1 MMSTFTAMFY
11 GFARRKG
18 ARSYVTYTR
27 VATRVAN
34 NEPFAGLFVRRSKT
48 TESSGRRRTT
58 IYRLQFESSASLMEL
73 PLPLNTVPKLLGNC
87 Y

>member
-1 MMSTFTAMFY
+1 MSTFTAMFY

-48 TESSGRRRTT
+48 TESSGRRRIT
-58 IYRLQFESSASLMEL
+58 IYHCNLILESSDGLMEL
-73 PLPLNTVPKLLGNC
+73 PLSF
-87 Y
+87 